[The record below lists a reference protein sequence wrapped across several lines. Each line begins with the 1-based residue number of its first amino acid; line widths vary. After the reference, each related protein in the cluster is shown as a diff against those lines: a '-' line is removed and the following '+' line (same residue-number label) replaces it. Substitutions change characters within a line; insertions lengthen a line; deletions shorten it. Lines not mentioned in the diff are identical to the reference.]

1 MCCGNEGL
9 SGIMVN
15 TSRCA
20 GTCVGTV
27 AATGKKITGV
37 VAGGVTAVGR
47 LLTRPVEP
55 PELIADEQT
64 ESTSEGF
71 DIGARDRQQAEQES
85 SAKSLISALES
96 DLAAARRELQEVQ
109 SKAEKTQFQIGSQ
122 LTQIASH
129 LSELQSEREFLLTG
143 LEQARSQAN
152 EAAVQASEAKTRVA
166 AVLEI
171 LETNLGVAQHNLEK
185 SCKEE
190 QAGKP
195 QPTSEIRPA
204 QTEQEAKLPKPIEE
218 LIVGAGREKSEF
230 PTGTAVADAVEQVG
244 LKTKEQPPEV
254 VSEGRMTG
262 SPAVTDEE
270 VQAAVFDKITD
281 KILFAKAVSDI
292 ANQDVIVRLDA
303 VETIAG
309 IGHELSVKALVAQ
322 MASEQ
327 SPQVRQECI
336 KALTTLGMK
345 EGLPAVEQAL
355 TDEAGSVRL
364 TAVWGL
370 YRFAGTQSGTALV
383 GMLSDKDEGVR
394 HRAATCIGWLG
405 QGKLAADLTILLDDD
420 SVLVRRS
427 AAEAMGNLGNRQV
440 VLSMIEHL
448 KDPDK
453 ATRKIVLC
461 AIEKITGK
469 KIGKSFPKNKAD
481 MDRLI
486 ARWHEWWKEELAG

>member
-27 AATGKKITGV
+27 AAAGKKITGV

-96 DLAAARRELQEVQ
+96 DIAAARRELQEVQ

-292 ANQDVIVRLDA
+292 AN
-303 VETIAG
+303 
-309 IGHELSVKALVAQ
+309 
-322 MASEQ
+322 
-327 SPQVRQECI
+327 
-336 KALTTLGMK
+336 
-345 EGLPAVEQAL
+345 
-355 TDEAGSVRL
+355 
-364 TAVWGL
+364 
-370 YRFAGTQSGTALV
+370 
-383 GMLSDKDEGVR
+383 
-394 HRAATCIGWLG
+394 
-405 QGKLAADLTILLDDD
+405 
-420 SVLVRRS
+420 
-427 AAEAMGNLGNRQV
+427 
-440 VLSMIEHL
+440 
-448 KDPDK
+448 
-453 ATRKIVLC
+453 
-461 AIEKITGK
+461 
-469 KIGKSFPKNKAD
+469 
-481 MDRLI
+481 
-486 ARWHEWWKEELAG
+486 